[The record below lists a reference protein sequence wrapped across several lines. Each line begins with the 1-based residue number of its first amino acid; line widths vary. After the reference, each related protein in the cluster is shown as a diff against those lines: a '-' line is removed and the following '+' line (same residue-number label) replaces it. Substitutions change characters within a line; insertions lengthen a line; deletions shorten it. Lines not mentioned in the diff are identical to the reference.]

1 MQVTRANTREFNVN
15 ALPDGSKVIL
25 DSNNDKVIALNAT
38 AGAAWDACEGTTTLT
53 EVTARMR
60 QTLGSAV
67 SEAMAEEAVL
77 RLQAQDLVVTSDGPV
92 GASRRQVLATLGAIA
107 VPLVVSMTLSE
118 QKAYAERAGS
128 GEVDE
133 RHHHQH
139 DHRDDHLSYDH
150 PVGGR
155 GDGNGSHS

>member
-1 MQVTRANTREFNVN
+1 MQVTRANTKEYNVN

-60 QTLGSAV
+60 QTLSPAV
-67 SEAMAEEAVL
+67 SEELAEEAVL
-77 RLQAQDLVVTSDGPV
+77 RLQAQNLVVTSDGPV

-107 VPLVVSMTLSE
+107 VPLVVSMTMSD
-118 QKAYAERAGS
+118 QRAYAMNAGS
-128 GEVDE
+128 GQVEE

-150 PVGGR
+150 PAGGR
-155 GDGNGSHS
+155 GENNGPHS

>member
-1 MQVTRANTREFNVN
+1 MQVTQANRSEFIVN

-60 QTLGSAV
+60 QTLGPAV

-77 RLQAQDLVVTSDGPV
+77 RLEAQNLVLTSDGPV

-107 VPLVVSMTLSE
+107 VPLVVSMTMSD
-118 QKAYAERAGS
+118 QRAYAMNAGS
-128 GEVDE
+128 GQVEE

-139 DHRDDHLSYDH
+139 DHGDDHISYDH
-150 PVGGR
+150 PAGGR
-155 GDGNGSHS
+155 GEDKRSHN